1 MSFESCHIE
10 YDLSRRQRLA
20 AHLEVWT
27 PLLFVVVLILG
38 CSTALIA
45 GLWLWVSPW
54 FVLLSVVPLWLA
66 TPVLA
71 QFLVGLVKVVFI
83 ASQHMDIIVEETALG
98 FMARGERFWVFLD
111 GITGIQ
117 KHSKDTWTILHHN
130 GTVINIPVSAIDERY
145 IDHMRTMA
153 EKGRT
158 PEGIQAKIER
168 GRLIDALEAEERW
181 ERKEMK
187 RQKRKEK
194 QNT

>member
-10 YDLSRRQRLA
+10 YDLSRRQRLI

-27 PLLFVVVLILG
+27 PLLLVVVLILG

-83 ASQHMDIIVEETALG
+83 PSQHMDIIVEETALG

-111 GITGIQ
+111 GITRIQ
-117 KHSKDTWTILHHN
+117 KYSKDTWTIFHHN
-130 GTVINIPVSAIDERY
+130 GTLINIPVSAIDERY

-153 EKGRT
+153 EKGKT
-158 PEGIQAKIER
+158 PDGIQAKIER
-168 GRLIDALEAEERW
+168 GRRIMEIEA
-181 ERKEMK
+181 MD
-187 RQKRKEK
+187 RQKSKEK
-194 QNT
+194 GKT